1 MPEAT
6 GNLFDIEAN
15 VFEEIINKDVD
26 IILPTLD
33 PAWRD
38 TFVSNQGVFP
48 TNQLGRQW
56 KAIRILRGTYTG
68 VIDGGTARDD
78 FTLYGENYTRW
89 SDKMMLQDIEQT
101 WPDPLEGPKPGSLRW
116 NRCTPTWHS
125 RGRRCRR
132 RQLPPTSVR

>member
-101 WPDPLEGPKPGSLRW
+101 WPDPLEGPKPGSLRLAFGLQSMHTNLALSW
-116 NRCTPTWHS
+116 
-125 RGRRCRR
+125 
-132 RQLPPTSVR
+132 Q